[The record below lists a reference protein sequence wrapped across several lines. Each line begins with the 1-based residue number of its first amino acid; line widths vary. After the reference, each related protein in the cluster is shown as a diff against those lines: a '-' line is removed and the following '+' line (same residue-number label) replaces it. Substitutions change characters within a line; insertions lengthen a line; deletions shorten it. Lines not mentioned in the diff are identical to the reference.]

1 MAQTL
6 SDKNAYLVTK
16 REGSKQ
22 AYSRNDNGKVS
33 ELLIHIGKALAH
45 FFAPRINLYCIIN
58 RGSVWA

>member
-22 AYSRNDNGKVS
+22 ADSRNGNGKVS
-33 ELLIHIGKALAH
+33 EMFIYAGTVLAH